1 MNATSEYSSQ
11 LNQLALK
18 VKNLRVKRGL
28 TQQDLADISQIDR
41 KTVNRIENSSYSITL
56 TTLFDLAEALEVKPS
71 DLIE

>member
-56 TTLFDLAEALEVKPS
+56 TTLFALAEALEVKPS